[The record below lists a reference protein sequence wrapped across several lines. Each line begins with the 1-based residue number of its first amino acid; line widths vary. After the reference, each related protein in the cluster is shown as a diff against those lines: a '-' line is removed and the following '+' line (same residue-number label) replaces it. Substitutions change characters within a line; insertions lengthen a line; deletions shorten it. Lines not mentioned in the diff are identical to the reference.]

1 MFIRSPRGWPHYDP
15 QIGRLETSSEPPKPS
30 MKEVETGSTMVFPA
44 WAPHTGAAGAANRQ
58 GNGAKLW
65 MSEAENRLIWEGRG
79 GFCLWV
85 FSGNGSRHHVCRTF
99 SGFPRWL
106 NYIQGHGPN

>member
-1 MFIRSPRGWPHYDP
+1 MDVTASSKLCLSGVPEVGPSNCDP
-15 QIGRLETSSEPPKPS
+15 QIGGLETSSEPPKPS

-65 MSEAENRLIWEGRG
+65 MSEAGNRLIWEGRG
-79 GFCLWV
+79 SFRLWV
-85 FSGNGSRHHVCRTF
+85 FSGNGSRHH
-99 SGFPRWL
+99 P
-106 NYIQGHGPN
+106 